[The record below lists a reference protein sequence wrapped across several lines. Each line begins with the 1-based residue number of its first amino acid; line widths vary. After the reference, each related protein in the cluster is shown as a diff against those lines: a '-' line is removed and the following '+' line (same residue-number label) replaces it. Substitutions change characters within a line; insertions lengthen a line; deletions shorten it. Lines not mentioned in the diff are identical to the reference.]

1 MANSKQT
8 GGGKWTVPSATVAKP
23 ETAAAKSKSSTSV
36 AGTSKRANT
45 MPHDFSVASTLSTKN
60 KHHGG

>member
-1 MANSKQT
+1 MASSKQT
-8 GGGKWTVPSATVAKP
+8 GGGKWTVPSTSVAKP
-23 ETAAAKSKSSTSV
+23 ETAAAKSKSTTSA

-45 MPHDFSVASTLSTKN
+45 MPHDFSVASSLSAKN